1 MKHSLLHSSL
11 SVLIVAAL
19 GGSAAPAQSTTRVSV
34 DSAGLQTKDGSQ
46 PPMISADGRFV
57 TFSSHATNLVIG
69 DTNGKFDVFV
79 HDRRQARRR
88 GCAWIPE
95 ASSATPD
102 PEVVNAV
109 ETLFI

>member
-79 HDRRQARRR
+79 HDRQTGQTTRVSVDSGGFQSDL
-88 GCAWIPE
+88 GSGSCQC
-95 ASSATPD
+95 
-102 PEVVNAV
+102 
-109 ETLFI
+109 F